1 VEHVRDSNSE
11 MVSTLFHGARPIAI
25 DSEKSV
31 IRIGFP
37 SSAKF
42 NKRKIESDQN
52 SEIITESLHAV
63 FGVPLRPAF
72 ELLAPVT
79 FNCVCFRRR
88 DRDAAGQRRMLQA
101 LLDSGTAFL
110 GPALVKGQAGL
121 RACFMN
127 LRTTTEDVD
136 VILDSLD
143 SLAC

>member
-1 VEHVRDSNSE
+1 MAEDPDFIDFANQGPQLSHAFKALKVWWSLKHFGADAYADVIERMHDLALYMGRA
-11 MVSTLFHGARPIAI
+11 VSA
-25 DSEKSV
+25 
-31 IRIGFP
+31 
-37 SSAKF
+37 
-42 NKRKIESDQN
+42 
-52 SEIITESLHAV
+52 
-63 FGVPLRPAF
+63 RPAF

-88 DRDAAGQRRMLQA
+88 DWGAAGQRRMLQA

-136 VILDSLD
+136 VILDSLE